1 MNIHTGEVEHRGGA
15 SSLNVIEVLGV
26 VLLCIPSL
34 AVLLAIAFLTA
45 AVVLGLGIDVQGP
58 PLLGKVFLVA
68 FSYPLLSLFAGLALL
83 IVFGRA
89 AWRLARRLGSST
101 D

>member
-1 MNIHTGEVEHRGGA
+1 MNFIK
-15 SSLNVIEVLGV
+15 VLGV
-26 VLLCIPSL
+26 VPLCIASL

-45 AVVLGLGIDVQGP
+45 AFVLGLGNDVP
-58 PLLGKVFLVA
+58 ASPLLGKVFLLA
-68 FSYPLLSLFAGLALL
+68 SSYPLFSLFAGLALF

-89 AWRLARRLGSST
+89 AWRLARRLDPSP